1 LDRDGNPAPYKAVQT
16 TSFAWG
22 SKMSKRVLLLEPYDV
37 VAAVITDLL
46 DQLGYAADVVTS
58 GSIDKTYLQEKS
70 YHCVLVNLDQ
80 NRTEWQDYGLRLAQ
94 MASDLGI
101 PVIMIPDHETAA
113 QMIDA
118 KGWLRISKPFTMAN
132 LQKVIERAVG
142 DGSPAFEA
150 SEAKAEETDPRARRE

>member
-1 LDRDGNPAPYKAVQT
+1 
-16 TSFAWG
+16 
-22 SKMSKRVLLLEPYDV
+22 MSKRVLLLEPYDV

-150 SEAKAEETDPRARRE
+150 SEAKAEETDPRA